1 MVMLAQQPRLQ
12 AEGAAAMTITDLP
25 RNAAFTDRDERQ
37 DNEAAYIGGQSER
50 DDRLSSRDD
59 D

>member
-1 MVMLAQQPRLQ
+1 
-12 AEGAAAMTITDLP
+12 MTITDLP